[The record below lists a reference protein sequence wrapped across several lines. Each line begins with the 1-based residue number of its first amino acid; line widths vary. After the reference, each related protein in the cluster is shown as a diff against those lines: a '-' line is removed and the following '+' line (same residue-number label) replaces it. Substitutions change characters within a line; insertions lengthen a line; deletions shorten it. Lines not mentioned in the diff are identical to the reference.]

1 MKKLLSSLLLVI
13 GLATS
18 TLAAQTPS
26 GTRAASSETFY
37 TGTKVTLRG
46 EALGTPTPTFAWF
59 KDNVQVS
66 TGTDLVFNSIQTTDA
81 GVYKVRATNLA
92 GTADSA
98 DMTAVLVTP
107 VSPTQVR
114 IIVIRG

>member
-18 TLAAQTPS
+18 TLAAQTPT
-26 GTRAASSETFY
+26 GTPAAASETFY
-37 TGTKVTLRG
+37 TGTKITLRG

-59 KDNVQVS
+59 KDNTQVS
-66 TGTDLVFNSIQTTDA
+66 TGTDLVFNSIQTSDA

-92 GTADSA
+92 GSADSA
-98 DMTAVLVTP
+98 DMTAVIITA
-107 VSPTQVR
+107 VSPTQVK

>member
-1 MKKLLSSLLLVI
+1 MKNLLTCLLLI
-13 GLATS
+13 SGLVVS
-18 TLAAQTPS
+18 TLAAQTS
-26 GTRAASSETFY
+26 TGTQAAASETFY

-92 GTADSA
+92 GSADS
-98 DMTAVLVTP
+98 DNMTAVLVVP
-107 VSPTQVR
+107 VSPTQVK

>member
-1 MKKLLSSLLLVI
+1 MKKLLYSFLLVI
-13 GLATS
+13 GLAS
-18 TLAAQTPS
+18 TLIAQST
-26 GTRAASSETFY
+26 GTQAASSETFY
-37 TGTKVTLRG
+37 TGTRITLRG

-59 KDNVQVS
+59 KDNTQVS

-92 GTADSA
+92 GSADSS
-98 DMTAVLVTP
+98 DMTAVIITA
-107 VSPTQVR
+107 VSPTQVK

>member
-13 GLATS
+13 GLAS
-18 TLAAQTPS
+18 TLLAQST
-26 GTRAASSETFY
+26 GTAAASSETFY
-37 TGTKVTLRG
+37 TGTKITLRG

-59 KDNVQVS
+59 KDNTQVS
-66 TGTDLVFNSIQTTDA
+66 TGTDLVFNSIQTSDA

-92 GTADSA
+92 GSADSA
-98 DMTAVLVTP
+98 DMSAVIITA
-107 VSPTQVR
+107 VSPTQVK

>member
-13 GLATS
+13 GLASS
-18 TLAAQTPS
+18 TLFAQSS
-26 GTRAASSETFY
+26 GTAAASSEPFY
-37 TGTKVTLRG
+37 TGTKITLRG

-59 KDNVQVS
+59 KDNTQVS
-66 TGTDLVFNSIQTTDA
+66 TGTDLVFNSIQTSDA

-92 GTADSA
+92 GSADSS
-98 DMTAVLVTP
+98 DMTAVIITA
-107 VSPTQVR
+107 VSPTQVK

>member
-1 MKKLLSSLLLVI
+1 MKKLLSSILLVI
-13 GLATS
+13 GLVSS
-18 TLAAQTPS
+18 TLVAQSS
-26 GTRAASSETFY
+26 GTPAAASETFY
-37 TGTKVTLRG
+37 TGTKITLRG

-59 KDNVQVS
+59 KDNTQVS
-66 TGTDLVFNSIQTTDA
+66 TGTDLVFNSIQTSDA

-92 GTADSA
+92 GSADSA
-98 DMTAVLVTP
+98 DMTAVIITA

>member
-13 GLATS
+13 GLASS
-18 TLAAQTPS
+18 TLFAQSS
-26 GTRAASSETFY
+26 GTAAASSETFY
-37 TGTKVTLRG
+37 TGTKITLRG

-59 KDNVQVS
+59 KDNTQVS
-66 TGTDLVFNSIQTTDA
+66 TGTDLVFNSIQTSDA

-92 GTADSA
+92 GSADSSV
-98 DMTAVLVTP
+98 MTAVIITA
-107 VSPTQVR
+107 VSPTQVK

>member
-18 TLAAQTPS
+18 TLAAQTT
-26 GTRAASSETFY
+26 GTPAAASETFY